1 MKKPSMITS
10 VESKVTFQEKMLVD
24 FVNRNLSGNK
34 SLANNSFSADFSIIS
49 WASTNIPVNGSLDI
63 LFATKNQENIERL
76 SLPVC
81 SLFFITCTK
90 EKTGNCRVAWSC
102 SLS

>member
-1 MKKPSMITS
+1 MITS
-10 VESKVTFQEKMLVD
+10 VESKVTFQEKILVD
-24 FVNRNLSGNK
+24 FVNRNLSGTE
-34 SLANNSFSADFSIIS
+34 SLVENSFMADFSTIY
-49 WASTNIPVNGSLDI
+49 WASTQIPVKGSLDI
-63 LFATKNQENIERL
+63 LFATRNHEKIERV

-90 EKTGNCRVAWSC
+90 EKTGNCKVAWSC